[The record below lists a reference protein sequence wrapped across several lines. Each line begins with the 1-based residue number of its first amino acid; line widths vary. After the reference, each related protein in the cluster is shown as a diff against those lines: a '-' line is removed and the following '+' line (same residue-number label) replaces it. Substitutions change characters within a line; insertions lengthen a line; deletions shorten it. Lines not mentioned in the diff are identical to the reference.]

1 MKQLIF
7 YDPQFPY
14 PGERPQPEAVSQW
27 SRQLKLI
34 DTSELKAALEDDRL
48 SCLVYLHGPY
58 FPKDAWP
65 ALLAFL
71 RRGGGLVGLGG
82 APFKIPV
89 EKQDGAWT
97 ELGEMTAYH
106 QQLLIH
112 EALAVDPAPIERLQA
127 CEEIPLFA
135 GKERLFKISPTY
147 GLVLHVSKSRD
158 IPAESGSNG
167 PMDARI
173 YPLLKG
179 ISATSRE
186 VAAPAIL
193 LEHTNGEFAGG
204 RWIWINQQ
212 VDSAFWTEEG
222 LAALDEWADFCA
234 AGVTEMWLKP
244 TYASYRQGERPG
256 LRLQLQRIRKKGW
269 EDLDGAIE
277 WQFRIVVRREGEQE
291 AIWSTELGLE
301 ATLDLSFEF
310 VQVPFEVEP
319 GLYQIKA
326 EAVSSLGERRILRQ
340 GFWGWD
346 AKLLREG
353 APLTKGRD
361 YFQKN
366 GEPFPVVGMTYM
378 TSDISRKFV
387 FLPNPDVWHRDMAVM
402 KRAGINWIR
411 TGLWTAWRN
420 VMFADGHVSEE
431 VLRAID
437 AFILTAKHWDLEV
450 TFTFFAFTPEAWE
463 GENPYLDP
471 RSIEAQKR
479 FVLSIASR
487 HRETTNINWDF
498 INEPSM
504 FDPSR
509 IFTGPRRI
517 GDRFERAA
525 FIEWL
530 EHRHEQI
537 GALQDRWN
545 MTPVELS
552 DFSRAEL
559 PEPEEISFDI
569 ENMRLPRKNNRWID
583 FTLFTME
590 MHNRWISEMK
600 QALARTV
607 PGHLVTVGQDEALG
621 RGPRPSPFFYAAETD
636 YTTVHTWWLND
647 QLVWDSVFSKAPDRP
662 LLVQE
667 TGIMYLEMPDNR
679 AKRSESELRNIL
691 ERKYA
696 YSFATGGAG
705 AVQWLWNTN
714 YFMNNVNESNI
725 GALRA
730 DGTEK
735 PEADVSYDFGD
746 FMKEISE
753 LFEDRELED
762 IAVIFPY
769 SNDFSNRRFA
779 CEATAKT
786 ARVLGYELKVPF
798 RGLGEYQL
806 DALEAFPPKLIIVPS
821 PHNFSDEALNRLIS
835 HTSLH
840 GGVLLFTGPL
850 GLDAYWKPTNRLTQ
864 VTGPRR
870 LTNVRR
876 EEELL
881 IQGRTYPI
889 SFGQKRI
896 GEVSAEVVSGWDG
909 MSAEANVF
917 KLGQGQLVWCPLP
930 IELGERSEGVA
941 ALYAEAMTLA
951 GVKGKL
957 RWLEGGNLP
966 GVYGSLQRFAK
977 GFLFVFVSEYGRD
990 AIIKVENPANGA
1002 SYRFKLEQERSVL
1015 FATDEKGSITAS
1027 YRNVLVENLI

>member
-1 MKQLIF
+1 MKHLIF

-14 PGERPQPEAVSQW
+14 PGERPQPGIVRQW
-27 SRQLKLI
+27 SQGMTPVDAAGL
-34 DTSELKAALEDDRL
+34 SEALEDKRTA
-48 SCLVYLHGPY
+48 SLVYLHGPY
-58 FPKDAWP
+58 FPKAAWP
-65 ALLAFL
+65 ALLGFL
-71 RRGGGLVGLGG
+71 RRGGGLVSLGG
-82 APFKIPV
+82 APFKNPV
-89 EKQDGAWT
+89 EDREGSWT

-112 EALAVDPAPIERLQA
+112 EALAVDSAPIDRLVGT
-127 CEEIPLFA
+127 EELPLFV
-135 GKERLFKISPTY
+135 GKERLFKVSATY

-179 ISATSRE
+179 VSAADRE
-186 VAAPAIL
+186 VAAPAVL
-193 LEHTNGEFAGG
+193 LEHTNGNFAGG
-204 RWIWINQQ
+204 RWIMINQQ
-212 VDSAFWTEEG
+212 VDDAFWKEEG
-222 LAALDEWADFCA
+222 VAALGEWAEFCA

-244 TYASYRQGERPG
+244 TYASYQPGERAG
-256 LRLQLQRIRKKGW
+256 LRLQLQRIRQKGW
-269 EDLDGAIE
+269 EDVDRSVAWRFSIDLK
-277 WQFRIVVRREGEQE
+277 REGDHT
-291 AIWSTELGLE
+291 AVWSTELVLE
-301 ATLDLSFEF
+301 ANVDVSFKVLTL
-310 VQVPFEVEP
+310 PFDVEP
-319 GLYQIKA
+319 GMYRITT
-326 EAVSSLGERRILRQ
+326 EAVSSCGERRVLRQ

-353 APLTKGRD
+353 APLVRDRD
-361 YFQKN
+361 YFRKN
-366 GEPFPVVGMTYM
+366 GRPFPVVGMTYM
-378 TSDISRKFV
+378 TSDVSRKFV
-387 FLPNPDVWHRDMAVM
+387 FLPNPDVWHRDMAAM

-437 AFILTAKHWDLEV
+437 AFILTAKRWDLEV

-479 FVLSIASR
+479 FLLTIVSR
-487 HRETTNINWDF
+487 HRLSTNVNWDL
-498 INEPSM
+498 INEPSL
-504 FDPSR
+504 FDPRR
-509 IFTGPRRI
+509 IFAGPRRI

-525 FIEWL
+525 FREWL
-530 EHRHEQI
+530 ERRHGRI
-537 GALQDRWN
+537 GTLQDRWN
-545 MTPVELS
+545 MTPDELS
-552 DFSRAEL
+552 DFADATL

-583 FTLFTME
+583 YTLFTME
-590 MHNRWISEMK
+590 MHNRWIRELK
-600 QALARTV
+600 QALTRAV
-607 PGHLVTVGQDEALG
+607 PGQLITVGQDEALG
-621 RGPRPSPFFYAAETD
+621 RGPRPSPFFYAGETD

-647 QLVWDSVFSKAPDRP
+647 QLVWDSVFAKAPDRP

-679 AKRSESELRNIL
+679 AKRSESELKSIL

-696 YSFATGGAG
+696 YAFATGGAG

-735 PEADVSYDFGD
+735 PEADVSYDFGA
-746 FMKEISE
+746 FMDRISG
-753 LFEDRELED
+753 LFEDRQMEE
-762 IAVIFPY
+762 IAVVFPY

-786 ARVLGYELKVPF
+786 ARVLAYELKVPF

-806 DALEAFPPKLIIVPS
+806 DSLDTLAPRLIIVPS
-821 PHNFSDEALNRLIS
+821 PHNFCDEALERLIAHIES
-835 HTSLH
+835 C

-850 GLDAYWKPTNRLTQ
+850 GLDAYWKPTDRLSK
-864 VTGPRR
+864 VTGHRR
-870 LTNVRR
+870 LVNVQR

-881 IQGRTYPI
+881 LQGQTYPV

-896 GEVSAEVVSGWDG
+896 GEVSAEVALGWEG
-909 MSAEANVF
+909 AASEAAVF
-917 KLGQGQLVWCPLP
+917 EIGKGKLLWCPLP
-930 IELGERSEGVA
+930 VELGDRSEPVA
-941 ALYAEAMTLA
+941 ALYAEAVALA
-951 GVKGKL
+951 GVAGNL
-957 RWLEGGNLP
+957 RWLEGGQLP
-966 GVYGSLQRFAK
+966 GVYGSLQRFAE
-977 GFLFVFVSEYGRD
+977 GYLFTFVSEYGRD
-990 AIIKVENPANGA
+990 AAVEVENRVNGVR
-1002 SYRFKLEQERSVL
+1002 YRFNLDRGRSVL
-1015 FATDEKGSITAS
+1015 FATDEKGNVTAS
-1027 YRNVLVENLI
+1027 YRNIPVET